1 MENVRLPH
9 NKTLL
14 LESFVEKLKKTYA
27 SDLVSA
33 ILYGSAASGEFSE
46 KHSNINLLVVL
57 KDTGLLTLSRTSELV
72 RSRRY
77 RTINPV
83 FFTEAYINTSTDTFP
98 IEFLDM
104 KENYSVIFGRD
115 VLKDLRIDTRNLRF
129 QCEQELKSKL
139 IMIKRRYLL
148 ASGRKELE
156 QLLFKSLT
164 SCIHILRNVL
174 RLKSKEPSYLK
185 CDVLSQTEKEL
196 SVDMTVLNEILWAK
210 TKNMKLNHA
219 DVDALLI
226 GFVKE
231 LEVIAGVV
239 DTL

>member
-1 MENVRLPH
+1 MENVRLPD
-9 NKTLL
+9 KEKLL
-14 LESFVEKLKKTYA
+14 LEGFIKKIRKIYA

-46 KHSNINLLVVL
+46 KHSNINLLVIL
-57 KDTGLLTLSRTSELV
+57 KDAGLTALSKASGLV
-72 RSRRY
+72 RARRY
-77 RTINPV
+77 RAIAPL
-83 FFTEAYINTSTDTFP
+83 FFTEAYIAASTDTFP

-104 KENYSVIFGRD
+104 KENYSVIFGKD
-115 VLKDLRIDTRNLRF
+115 ILKDLSIDTRNLRF

-148 ASGRKELE
+148 TTGRKELE
-156 QLLFKSLT
+156 QLLFRSFT

-174 RLKSKEPSYLK
+174 RLKGQEPPYLK
-185 CDVLSQTEKEL
+185 NDVLRETEKEL
-196 SVDMTVLNEILWAK
+196 SVDTTVLNEILWAK
-210 TKNMKLNHA
+210 TKNMKLSHA

>member
-1 MENVRLPH
+1 MKNTGLPG
-9 NKTLL
+9 KEKLL
-14 LESFVEKLKKTYA
+14 LDDFIEKLKKIYA
-27 SDLVSA
+27 DDLVSA

-57 KDTGLLTLSRTSELV
+57 NDTGLSALSKASGLV

-77 RTINPV
+77 RTINPI
-83 FFTEAYINTSTDTFP
+83 FFTEAYINASTDTFP

-104 KENYSVIFGRD
+104 KENYSVIFGKD

-148 ASGRKELE
+148 DSDNKELE
-156 QLLFKSLT
+156 QLLFKSFT
-164 SCIHILRNVL
+164 SCIHILRNIL
-174 RLKSKEPSYLK
+174 RLKSKEPPYLK
-185 CDVLSQTEKEL
+185 SEVLNETEKEL
-196 SVDMTVLNEILWAK
+196 FVDTTVLNEILWAK
-210 TKNMKLNHA
+210 TKNMRLSRA

-231 LEVIAGVV
+231 LEVIIGVV
-239 DTL
+239 DAL

>member
-1 MENVRLPH
+1 MENVKLP
-9 NKTLL
+9 NKEKLL
-14 LESFVEKLKKTYA
+14 LESFLEKLKRIYA

-46 KHSNINLLVVL
+46 KHSNINLLIVL
-57 KDTGLLTLSRTSELV
+57 KDTGLVALSKTSCLL
-72 RSRRY
+72 RSHRY
-77 RTINPV
+77 RVINPI

-104 KENYSVIFGRD
+104 KENYAVLYGKD
-115 VLKDLRIDTRNLRF
+115 VLGDLRVDMRNLRF

-148 ASGRKELE
+148 TSGQKELE
-156 QLLFKSLT
+156 QLLFRSFT

-174 RLKSKEPSYLK
+174 RLKGKVPPYIK
-185 CDVLSQTEKEL
+185 CHVLSETEKEL
-196 SVDMTVLNEILWAK
+196 SVNTTILNEILWAK
-210 TKNMKLNHA
+210 TKNMKLSPA

-239 DTL
+239 DAL